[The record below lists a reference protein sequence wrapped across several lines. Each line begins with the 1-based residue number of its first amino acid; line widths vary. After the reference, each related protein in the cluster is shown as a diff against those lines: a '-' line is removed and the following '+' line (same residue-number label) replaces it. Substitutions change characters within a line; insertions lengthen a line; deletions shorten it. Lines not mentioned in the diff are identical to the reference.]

1 MARAKRNRR
10 AGDAA
15 VLKNEDLLA
24 QIKSPPPYRRI
35 PRRGKAL
42 PSAAARHA
50 VGIPTFATDRLDE
63 VMHLAGV
70 NQVILIELGLIDAPV
85 ALVFACGGCD
95 IRDDED
101 LYELLRRF
109 LDGQVEP
116 VRFDAMGEPE

>member
-1 MARAKRNRR
+1 MTQNRNRR

-15 VLKNEDLLA
+15 VLKNEDLLP
-24 QIKSPPPYRRI
+24 QIKSPSLYRRI

-42 PSAAARHA
+42 PSVAARRA
-50 VGIPTFATDRLDE
+50 VGIPTSATDRLDE
-63 VMHLAGV
+63 VMHLVGV

-95 IRDDED
+95 IRKDED
-101 LYELLRRF
+101 LHELLRRF
-109 LDGQVEP
+109 LDGKGEP